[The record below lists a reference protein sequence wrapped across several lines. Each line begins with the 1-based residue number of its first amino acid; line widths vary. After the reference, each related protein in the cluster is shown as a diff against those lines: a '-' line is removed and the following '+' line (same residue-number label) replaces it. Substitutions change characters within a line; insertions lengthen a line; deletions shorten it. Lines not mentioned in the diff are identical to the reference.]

1 MKKAVF
7 IVLLCSLCVSVV
19 FSNTWNLSEE
29 SGSTLLEDETGKAVE
44 LFSSTRITTE
54 EVDTISTVLDTIWA
68 IPGLNGTRGRVTIE
82 PGDYYHFI
90 LYPDSFI
97 YNGIEFKDYMLSG
110 LSFRYESALFYDI
123 TLKVGDFLP
132 RSSGAYVSPN
142 DFLEQLYSVYILPEL
157 YVQGDVLLQRIE
169 RLENALM
176 AISKKGLFSK
186 SSEVK
191 DEIVIAV
198 VLLHNENPNITIK
211 EATDVLKEQGL
222 DASKKD
228 VEAVF
233 MVYLGKFE

>member
-1 MKKAVF
+1 MKKMIL
-7 IVLLCSLCVSVV
+7 IVLLCSLCVSMA
-19 FSNTWNLSEE
+19 FSNTWALSED
-29 SGSTLLEDETGKAVE
+29 GGKTTLKDETGKVVE
-44 LFSSTRITTE
+44 LFSNTRVTAEEITRIGTA
-54 EVDTISTVLDTIWA
+54 LNTIWA
-68 IPGLNGTRGRVTIE
+68 IPGLTGTRGRVNIE

-97 YNGIEFKDYMLSG
+97 YNGIEFKDYMPSG
-110 LSFRYESALFYDI
+110 LSFRYDSALFYDI
-123 TLKVGDFLP
+123 TLKVDDFLP
-132 RSSGAYVSPN
+132 RSSGAYVSPD

-157 YVQGDVLLQRIE
+157 YLQGDVLLRRIE
-169 RLENALM
+169 RLESALM

-211 EATDVLKEQGL
+211 EATDALKEQGL

-233 MVYLGKFE
+233 MIYLGEFE